1 MVLRKGSA
9 RYNPAMDT
17 KLKMLRKSVG
27 ERIRNERKS
36 AGLTQEGLG
45 EKAELSYKYIGELER
60 GQVNASLDTLYRIA
74 TALGTT
80 IDKLILKGTTPKSKM
95 LQKKYNLPKL
105 TPKDIASIKRSLKN
119 WNRIFSKI

>member
-1 MVLRKGSA
+1 MA

-17 KLKMLRKSVG
+17 KLKALRKSVG
-27 ERIRNERKS
+27 ERVRNERKS

-60 GQVNASLDTLYRIA
+60 GQVNVSLDTLHRIV
-74 TALGTT
+74 TALGIT
-80 IDKLILKGTTPKSKM
+80 IDKLIIKGTAPKSKS
-95 LQKKYNLPKL
+95 LQKKSSLPKL
-105 TPKDIASIKRSLKN
+105 TPKDIAIIKNSLKQ